1 MPKNSS
7 IRSAV
12 STEHRLVTDG
22 QTDTGPRGFCQT
34 NYLNIFHEIYMI
46 GRTSAADERH
56 EVIFF
61 YLLRKVAVATNF
73 VGKIDLHSNLVV
85 RMTFARAAPPAYE
98 KRAIA
103 MQGAGKQIT

>member
-1 MPKNSS
+1 MNDMK
-7 IRSAV
+7 
-12 STEHRLVTDG
+12 L
-22 QTDTGPRGFCQT
+22 F
-34 NYLNIFHEIYMI
+34 
-46 GRTSAADERH
+46 
-56 EVIFF
+56 FF

-85 RMTFARAAPPAYE
+85 RMTFARAVPPAYE